1 MRVARHGWCRWPWR
15 ARAASPVLL
24 LLKCCL
30 AWGLALC
37 VGGTA
42 WAQEPSI
49 DVSEPAALLP
59 SRLVVALD
67 DNYPP
72 YAFRDEAGQLKGYL
86 VDLWALWSRQTGV
99 QVTLQASDW
108 AQAQADFRSGQADVL
123 DTTFITPARQ
133 TWMAFSAPYT
143 DIRVPIFVHRS
154 IQGIDSPATLR
165 GFTVGAKAGDACID
179 KLHEQG
185 VTRIETRPSYESL
198 IQAALSGDVRVFCLD
213 APPAHFLLAQH
224 GALRQFNEAFTLYQG
239 QFHRAMRLSQRSS
252 LRQIEAGFAALS
264 QAEREQL
271 ERKWMG
277 QPMVL
282 SAWGR
287 WFAYGLLGG
296 SLIGGVLL
304 LWNLSL
310 RRQVAS
316 KTADLQAAHEDTL
329 LAKAQVDDLLV
340 QTTEARDALARK
352 VTEQQTTERALRQ
365 QREWLDVLVRHA
377 PASLAMFD
385 TEMRYLAVSRRWL
398 QAFVRPDAQVL
409 GRSHYDVCPDIP
421 ERWRQ
426 VHQQALAQGVIT
438 RREEDRYER
447 ADGTTVWLRWEVRP
461 WRDVDGRI
469 GGVIISSEDIT
480 EHQHLIQE
488 LQHHREHLEALVDQ
502 RTRELAAAKQ
512 AAEVA
517 NQAKSAFLA
526 NMSHEIRTPMNAI
539 VGFTHLLQRSL
550 REPQQVQQLQRIRDS
565 ADHLLAVISDI
576 LDLSKIE
583 AGKLALE
590 ATAFELGPLLERAA
604 AWVRE
609 RAEARS
615 LTLQVDALPAALQG
629 PFLGD
634 PTRLSQAVL
643 NYLGNAVKFTEH
655 GSVRLSCCDVAHS
668 DDGQRVHI
676 RIDVQ
681 DTGPGLT
688 PDVQARLFTAFEQAD
703 NSTTR
708 LHGGTGL
715 GLAIT
720 RHLAALMGGSVGV
733 ESVPGQGSR
742 FWLTAWLTRSIHPP
756 APVPPQHAPESVE
769 AQLRRRAVGR
779 HVLLCEDN
787 AVNQLVSQ
795 ALLEEIGLRV
805 SVVDNGAQALEQVQR
820 TRYDLV
826 LMDMQMPVM
835 DGLEAARRIR
845 ALPGWAGPPILAMTA
860 NAFTQ
865 DREACLRA
873 GMDDFVAKPVDPPAL
888 YATLLRW
895 LPPRPEGSAQSA
907 P

>member
-1 MRVARHGWCRWPWR
+1 MNLARHGRCRWPLGVGKE
-15 ARAASPVLL
+15 ALAL
-24 LLKCCL
+24 LLKCCV
-30 AWGLALC
+30 AWGLVVCALTC
-37 VGGTA
+37 A
-42 WAQEPSI
+42 WAQDPPAPS
-49 DVSEPAALLP
+49 EERPT
-59 SRLVVALD
+59 RLVVALD

-72 YAFRDEAGQLKGYL
+72 YAFRDETGQIKGYL
-86 VDLWALWSRQTGV
+86 VDLWRLWSHQTGIA
-99 QVTLQASDW
+99 VTLQASDW
-108 AQAQADFRSGQADVL
+108 AQAQADFQSGRADVL
-123 DTTFITPARQ
+123 DTVFSTPARRA
-133 TWMAFSAPYT
+133 WMAFSLPYM

-165 GFTVGAKAGDACID
+165 GFTVGAKEGDACID
-179 KLHEQG
+179 KLREQG
-185 VTRIETRPSYESL
+185 VTRIETRASYDAL
-198 IQAALSGDVRVFCLD
+198 VRAALAGDVRVFCLD

-224 GALRQFNEAFTLYQG
+224 GALHEFKEAFTLYQG
-239 QFHRAMRLSQRSS
+239 QFHRAMRMSRRATLSQV
-252 LRQIEAGFAALS
+252 EAGFAAIPAV
-264 QAEREQL
+264 QRERL

-277 QPMVL
+277 QPMVML

-287 WFAYGLLGG
+287 WLAYGLAGG
-296 SLIGGVLL
+296 SLIGGMLL

-310 RRQVAS
+310 RRQVTC
-316 KTADLQAAHEDTL
+316 KTADLRAAHQATID
-329 LAKAQVDDLLV
+329 AKAQVDDLLA

-365 QREWLDVLVRHA
+365 QRELLDVFIRHA
-377 PASLAMFD
+377 PAALAMFD
-385 TEMRYLAVSRRWL
+385 AQMCYLAVSRRWL
-398 QAFVRPDAQVL
+398 RDFVEAEAEAQVL
-409 GRSHYDVCPDIP
+409 GRCHYEVSPDIP
-421 ERWRQ
+421 AHWRQ
-426 VHQQALAQGVIT
+426 VHQQALSLGVIT

-447 ADGTTVWLRWEVRP
+447 ADGRVVWLRWEVRP

-469 GGVIISSEDIT
+469 GGIIISSEDIT
-480 EHQHLIQE
+480 EHQHLVQE
-488 LQHHREHLEALVDQ
+488 LQHHREHLEALVAQ

-550 REPQQVQQLQRIRDS
+550 REPHQLHQLQRIRDS
-565 ADHLLAVISDI
+565 ASHLLAVISDI

-583 AGKLALE
+583 AGKLVLE
-590 ATAFELGPLLERAA
+590 ATVFELGPLLERALA
-604 AWVRE
+604 LVRE
-609 RAEARS
+609 RADARS
-615 LTLQVDALPAALQG
+615 LALEVVPLPPGLTG

-634 PTRLSQAVL
+634 PTRLSQAIL
-643 NYLGNAVKFTEH
+643 NYLGNAVKFTEQ
-655 GSVRLSCCDVAHS
+655 GTVRLSCCDVAHS
-668 DDGQRVHI
+668 DDDQRVCI

-681 DTGPGLT
+681 DTGPGLS
-688 PDVQARLFTAFEQAD
+688 PEVQARLFTAFEQAD

-720 RHLAALMGGSVGV
+720 CRLATLMGGQVGV

-742 FWLTAWLTRSIHPP
+742 FWLTVWLTRSTHPP
-756 APVPPQHAPESVE
+756 PPSPVAHSLEGIEV
-769 AQLRRRAVGR
+769 QLRRRTVGR

-795 ALLEEIGLRV
+795 ALLEEMGLRV
-805 SVVDNGAQALEQVQR
+805 SVADNGAQALEQVQR

-845 ALPGWAGPPILAMTA
+845 ALPGGVALPILAMTA

-865 DREACLRA
+865 DREACLHA
-873 GMDDFVAKPVDPPAL
+873 GMDDFIVKPVDPPAL

-895 LPPRPEGSAQSA
+895 LPPQPEGPAQSA